1 MVMTAKL
8 PAMLERIRRC
18 RFCGREVASS
28 ALSFEENPYCSSCL
42 SERGA
47 KALEAGAY
55 VAWEVSG
62 NYLKLID
69 LSQRKPQ

>member
-1 MVMTAKL
+1 MVITAKL

-42 SERGA
+42 SERVA
-47 KALEAGAY
+47 KASEAAAY
-55 VAWEVSG
+55 MSWAVSG
-62 NYLKLID
+62 NYLKPID